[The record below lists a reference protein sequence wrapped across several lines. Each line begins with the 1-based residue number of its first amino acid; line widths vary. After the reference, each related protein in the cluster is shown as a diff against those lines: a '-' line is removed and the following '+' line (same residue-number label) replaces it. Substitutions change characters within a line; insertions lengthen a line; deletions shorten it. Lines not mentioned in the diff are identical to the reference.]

1 MRRFTL
7 SATLS
12 LGALALVALT
22 VLATYAI
29 SFVQVRRLAREQA
42 VARVAAAAHVGRTA
56 IEDELQEIERAARVL
71 SERPTLG
78 RLVSERATGSIESF
92 LQTFRGSSSLD
103 RIVVAFEGGRVGV
116 GDGTV
121 DDERVD
127 DAMVA
132 DDARSLWFD
141 ATGALWLRARA
152 EGASPPMRLSV
163 SRRLDPLLLAGGRD
177 PEVLVEVVS
186 AAEVER
192 SIGAETAVLRDA
204 VGRSASVWIDGV
216 AEVEDGAFAA
226 EPLAAGE
233 AVAGYVRARLP
244 RAVAEQPVREFA
256 WRALGASLTVAL
268 LAALTAALLG
278 RRLAAP
284 VARLE
289 RAVRRIGDGDLDRS
303 IGSIG
308 SIGGSSR
315 AGSAEIVR
323 LSTTFEAMRQRLAG
337 ATAEIERR
345 RGELEAVLSGVAEG
359 VLAVDADRI
368 VRYANPPARDL
379 LRRPGESSDLLGRF
393 CGDLLYPGVAN
404 DRRPCEQSCPIL
416 HARFRGRSRSLERVG
431 PQQVVVVSSEP
442 VQGLQV
448 VILRAESSLEAVRRA
463 RDEAVGELAHELQ
476 TPLAAQLAALELLR
490 DRLGASDEASL
501 DLVLSLEAGVFRL
514 RRLVDNLLES
524 VRIESGQVSLRNVEV
539 DVEEIV
545 EEAVAMTRPL
555 LSRRGQELEIDLP
568 YPAPRLMGDPPRLMQ
583 VLVNLIANASKFGP
597 EGSAIRLGVRALGT
611 VVEFAVEDQGPG
623 FPGSMS
629 QPGKFRRGA
638 GLRPE
643 DHAAAEPHQDG
654 SGLGLWICRSILE
667 RHGGG
672 LRIERRSEVE
682 GPLRT
687 RVVAVVPAGD
697 RIKAP

>member
-1 MRRFTL
+1 M
-7 SATLS
+7 
-12 LGALALVALT
+12 
-22 VLATYAI
+22 I
-29 SFVQVRRLAREQA
+29 
-42 VARVAAAAHVGRTA
+42 
-56 IEDELQEIERAARVL
+56 DEA
-71 SERPTLG
+71 
-78 RLVSERATGSIESF
+78 
-92 LQTFRGSSSLD
+92 
-103 RIVVAFEGGRVGV
+103 
-116 GDGTV
+116 
-121 DDERVD
+121 RVD
-127 DAMVA
+127 DAMVE
-132 DDARSLWFD
+132 DDARNLWFD

-163 SRRLDPLLLAGGRD
+163 GRRLDPLLLAGGRD

-226 EPLAAGE
+226 EPLSEGE

-268 LAALTAALLG
+268 LAALAAALLG
-278 RRLAAP
+278 RHLALP
-284 VARLE
+284 VVRLE
-289 RAVRRIGDGDLDRS
+289 RAVRRIADGDLDRP
-303 IGSIG
+303 IGPIKTPN
-308 SIGGSSR
+308 R

-323 LSTTFEAMRQRLAG
+323 LSATFEAMRQRLAG

-359 VLAVDADRI
+359 VLAVDADRV

-379 LRRPGESSDLLGRF
+379 LRRPGESGDLLGRF

-416 HARFRGRSRSLERVG
+416 HARFRGRSRGLERVG
-431 PQQVVVVSSEP
+431 QQQVVVVSSEP

-448 VILRAESSLEAVRRA
+448 VILRAESSLEAVRRS

-539 DVEEIV
+539 DVEVIV

-568 YPAPRLMGDPPRLMQ
+568 YPAPRLVGDPPRLTQ
-583 VLVNLIANASKFGP
+583 VLVNLIANASKYGP
-597 EGSAIRLGVRALGT
+597 EETSVRLAVRAAGPML
-611 VVEFAVEDQGPG
+611 EFAVDDQGPG

-629 QPGKFRRGA
+629 QPDKFHRGA
-638 GLRPE
+638 SPRA
-643 DHAAAEPHQDG
+643 DDDASAEPRQEG

-672 LRIERRSEVE
+672 LRIERRTDLT
-682 GPLRT
+682 GPART
-687 RVVAVVPAGD
+687 RVVAVVPATEGPSDDGPEGD
-697 RIKAP
+697 RISTP